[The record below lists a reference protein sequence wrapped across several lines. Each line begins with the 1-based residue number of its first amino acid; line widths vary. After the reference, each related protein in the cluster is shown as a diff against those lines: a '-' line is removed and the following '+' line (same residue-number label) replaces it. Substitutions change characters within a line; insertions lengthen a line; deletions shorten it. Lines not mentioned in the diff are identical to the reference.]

1 MKAVVTISLLFLYL
15 ASITEAHEVF
25 KIPVL
30 LEHFNEHRK
39 ENLDL
44 SFWGFLHQHYGIG
57 DLKDA
62 DYDKDMKLPFK
73 SHPELAFTASL
84 IAVVPVFENQV
95 VKITFGKE
103 KKSFYQND
111 SLLISD
117 FRGGI
122 WQPPKF
128 C

>member
-1 MKAVVTISLLFLYL
+1 LFLYL
-15 ASITEAHEVF
+15 ASITEVHEVF

-30 LEHFNEHRK
+30 LVHFNEHRK
-39 ENLDL
+39 ENVDL
-44 SFWGFLHQHYGIG
+44 SFLDFLRLHYANG
-57 DLKDA
+57 DVKDA

-73 SHPELAFTASL
+73 SHPELAFTASI
-84 IAVVPVFENQV
+84 IAVLPVFVNQA

-103 KKSFYQND
+103 KKSFYHID

-117 FRGGI
+117 FRTGI